1 MKRLLLGIAV
11 TIGLMAQLKAAE
23 NDFEGYFTY
32 EMEVMNADELKGEK
46 VNEMTMTFYIKGQQ
60 TLIDFKNR
68 ETQGMKILINREEEA
83 IYQLMQ
89 ANNQK
94 MAMKM
99 DLDKLKEMGQEED
112 MKKGDLKTRKTGKTK
127 SILGYNC
134 NQRSVTSEDVE
145 GHVWVT
151 KEVDINLGKIF
162 EVMNKHPRN
171 KFGKKKVRSA
181 YSYPFKGFVMESVMK
196 DKNEETKIKTRVTE
210 LKSKSLGE
218 KRFDISGYRV
228 MNMNG
233 GMHQQND
240 R

>member
-1 MKRLLLGIAV
+1 MKHLLLGLAV
-11 TIGLMAQLKAAE
+11 TLGLMAQLKAAE
-23 NDFEGYFTY
+23 GDFEGYFTY
-32 EMEVMNADELKGEK
+32 EMEVKNGDELKGEK
-46 VNEMTMTFYIKGQQ
+46 VNDMTMTFYIKGHH
-60 TLIDFKNR
+60 TLIDFKNSQTR
-68 ETQGMKILINREEEA
+68 GMKILIDREEEV

-99 DLDKLKEMGQEED
+99 DLDKLKEMGQDED
-112 MKKGDLKTRKTGKTK
+112 MKNGDLKTRNTGKNK
-127 SILGYNC
+127 SILGYKC
-134 NQRSVTSEDVE
+134 DQRSVNSEDVT

-151 KEVDINLGKIF
+151 REVDINLGKIF

-181 YSYPFKGFVMESVMK
+181 YSYPFKGFVMESLMK
-196 DKNEETKIKTRVTE
+196 DKNEDTKIKTRVTE
-210 LKSKSLGE
+210 LKTKTLEE